1 VNGQDQEE
9 GGMLEAGI
17 QGLNTFL
24 SQCFVMCSNVALLG
38 GSSILSSKS
47 YVTDYNFRQVT
58 SNLPMVLHTHYLLP
72 YTSVPNLIHYM
83 VVVYP
88 ILNTIVKPFSLH
100 STGGKHK
107 ILEGCTLHS
116 VNRVITE
123 KFYDVDKTSDLNLI
137 EIWEGLTPDDIRVCT
152 GTDFAVSLTTIEAY
166 PSSQLMNHEISMLT
180 HPYK

>member
-1 VNGQDQEE
+1 MYNKC
-9 GGMLEAGI
+9 
-17 QGLNTFL
+17 LNMY
-24 SQCFVMCSNVALLG
+24 S
-38 GSSILSSKS
+38 LSSLPSTGKDGEGNGKAYGPS
-47 YVTDYNFRQVT
+47 GQCMNQSGGDHGTFCYGTQV
-58 SNLPMVLHTHYLLP
+58 PMVLHTHYLLP

-123 KFYDVDKTSDLNLI
+123 K
-137 EIWEGLTPDDIRVCT
+137 
-152 GTDFAVSLTTIEAY
+152 VSFL
-166 PSSQLMNHEISMLT
+166 
-180 HPYK
+180 